1 MTGSLPEG
9 EKCKGRF
16 AREWT
21 GRPENDAIEKGGSRL
36 SVTNAVALAFTILA
50 WLWPDAPFELK
61 AGLTVVLVVLIL
73 VDAFILPN
81 VSTFKGL
88 SLADYLR
95 LASETVQ
102 GAVIGLGAG
111 LFFADSFLSQ
121 PVYEIIQF
129 FPGEPGTALPT
140 GQSTMSMAGLVLIAV
155 AGAAGAAIA
164 LYYQYRA
171 LMRRKAS
178 G

>member
-1 MTGSLPEG
+1 M
-9 EKCKGRF
+9 
-16 AREWT
+16 
-21 GRPENDAIEKGGSRL
+21 EKGGSRL

-61 AGLTVVLVVLIL
+61 AGLTVVLVGLIL
-73 VDAFILPN
+73 VDAFVLPN
-81 VSTFKGL
+81 VSTFKAL

-95 LASETVQ
+95 LASETIQ

-111 LFFADSFLSQ
+111 LFFADTFLSQ

-129 FPGEPGTALPT
+129 FPNEPGTAVPT
-140 GQSTMSMAGLVLIAV
+140 GQSTMSTAGFVVIAA
-155 AGAAGAAIA
+155 AGAAGAVIA

-171 LMRRKAS
+171 LRRRKANDQGTAGS
-178 G
+178 TKNAAR